1 MQSAQEF
8 WVDWVS
14 HRGSKDAGG
23 CLTHAVPVAGPS
35 NAVCGVATSGD
46 GAVTTVEEAGGV
58 GCRRCTKILEKR
70 GVLFG
75 ATN

>member
-1 MQSAQEF
+1 MHASQGF

-23 CLTHAVPVAGPS
+23 CLTHAVPMTGPS
-35 NAVCGVATSGD
+35 GAVCGVRTSGD

-58 GCRRCTKILEKR
+58 GCQRCAKILKKR
-70 GVLFG
+70 GVLFD
-75 ATN
+75 ATI